1 MDTQRN
7 EVLAGLLREF
17 GYSHNG
23 LAREV
28 NKISARMFGRP
39 GAAADRHVRRWLS
52 GEARWPTE
60 RYLLPLM
67 ELFDR
72 APEQLGFVPRG
83 RSTNRLPVPP
93 PVPGP
98 GVGEEDAPVQRRR
111 EFMTTSTG
119 ATVALVLGLEETP
132 VTGRLAL
139 SDVDRIQGKIG
150 RLAAHFTAIGGG
162 ALFPVAAGYLDRLR
176 RTADGCTYGPRV
188 EQALNAA
195 ISDLC
200 SSAGWSALDAGEPG
214 QARLMYADAL
224 QSAILAGDRRGQARA
239 WSNLAMQA
247 RVDGRLRESL
257 RINRAALESKQAR
270 QDPLIAA
277 LLHARLAIGHARAK
291 DRPAAARSILAAER
305 AYDRADG
312 TTPPT
317 WLRFLDGA
325 ELAGLAAIAHQALGR
340 LPDAETATAQALELL
355 APSMRRSRA
364 FYAVQLAEL
373 QVAQGHLDRAATTVA
388 DIDTGALSSQRITER
403 LAVVHQTLAT
413 T

>member
-1 MDTQRN
+1 VDTQRN

-39 GAAADRHVRRWLS
+39 GAVTDRHVRRWLS

-93 PVPGP
+93 PAGP
-98 GVGEEDAPVQRRR
+98 GVGEEDGPVQRRR
-111 EFMTTSTG
+111 EFMATSTG

-132 VTGRLAL
+132 VAGRLAL
-139 SDVDRIQGKIG
+139 SDVDRIGGKIG
-150 RLAAHFTAIGGG
+150 RLAAHFTSFGGG
-162 ALFPVAAGYLDRLR
+162 GLYPVATAYLARLR

-200 SSAGWSALDAGEPG
+200 SSAGWAALDAGEPG

-257 RINRAALESKQAR
+257 RINRAALESRQAR

-312 TTPPT
+312 TTPPP

-403 LAVVHQTLAT
+403 LAVVHRTLAT